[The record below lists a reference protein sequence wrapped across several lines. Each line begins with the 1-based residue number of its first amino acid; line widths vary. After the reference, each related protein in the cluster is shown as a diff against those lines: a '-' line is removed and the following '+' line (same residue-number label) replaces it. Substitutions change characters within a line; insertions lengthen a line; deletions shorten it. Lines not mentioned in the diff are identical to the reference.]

1 MRRAHLAFFAS
12 LFLSRLADQI
22 LLFLVP
28 LVVYRVT
35 GSAAWSG
42 AAFFFE
48 TLPRFLSFPF
58 CGILC
63 DRFSPLRL
71 MHLSQAL
78 RAAACL
84 GGIAGHAAF
93 GGIGWLIA
101 LSAAAGVL
109 NTQGRMSREVMLPQ
123 VFCDRKY
130 QEIVAHAEIADQ
142 LGTILGPLAGAAL
155 LDIWPWE
162 LVVAAAAAIFLCADA
177 TIMVWH
183 RVVKPVLAPPET
195 HRSRWLGPL
204 AVAATHVMRV
214 PGLASAIW
222 LTVAVNLVFGATAA
236 TSAAMVVG
244 VLGRSDAD
252 YALLQAASAVLTVAI
267 LWLLA
272 RSTLPIGLMGAV
284 STAAMFLG
292 AAIMG
297 LGLGLVVYVAGY
309 LLMLG
314 FDKMFSI
321 YIRSMRL
328 HLIPPRDFG
337 KTTGLV
343 VMLNNLSQPLAGL
356 IVALFADRIGVE
368 ATLLALAAAGGVLAA
383 VAWARIRPHHPPASQ
398 FR

>member
-1 MRRAHLAFFAS
+1 MPPANLAFFGS
-12 LFLSRLADQI
+12 LFLSRLADQV

-28 LVVYRVT
+28 LVVYRLT
-35 GSAAWSG
+35 GSAAWAG

-78 RAAACL
+78 RAVACI

-123 VFCDRKY
+123 VFPGRKY

-162 LVVAAAAAIFLCADA
+162 LAVAAAAAIFLCADA
-177 TIMVWH
+177 TIMFWH
-183 RVVKPVLAPPET
+183 RVAKPVLAPPET

-214 PGLASAIW
+214 PGLAPAIW
-222 LTVAVNLVFGATAA
+222 ITVAINLVFGATAA

-244 VLGRSDAD
+244 VLGRSDGE
-252 YALLQAASAVLTVAI
+252 YALLQAVTAVLTVVI

-272 RSTLPIGLMGAV
+272 RSTLAIGLLGAV
-284 STAAMFLG
+284 STSVMFAGTAL
-292 AAIMG
+292 MG
-297 LGLGLVVYVAGY
+297 LGQGIGVYVAGY
-309 LLMLG
+309 LLVLG

-356 IVALFADRIGVE
+356 IVALFADRVGVE
-368 ATLLALAAAGGVLAA
+368 ATILGLTVAGAALAAA
-383 VAWARIRPHHPPASQ
+383 AWIKIRPHHPARIQ
-398 FR
+398 

>member
-1 MRRAHLAFFAS
+1 MPPANLAFFGS

-28 LVVYRVT
+28 LVVYRLT

-78 RAAACL
+78 RAAACV

-101 LSAAAGVL
+101 LSAAVGAL

-123 VFCDRKY
+123 VFPGRKY

-162 LVVAAAAAIFLCADA
+162 LAVAAAAAIFLCADA
-177 TIMVWH
+177 TIMFWH
-183 RVVKPVLAPPET
+183 RVAKPVLAPPET

-214 PGLASAIW
+214 PGLAPAIW
-222 LTVAVNLVFGATAA
+222 ITVAINLVFGATAA

-244 VLGRSDAD
+244 VLGRSDGE
-252 YALLQAASAVLTVAI
+252 YALLQAVSAVLTVVI
-267 LWLLA
+267 LGLLA
-272 RSTLPIGLMGAV
+272 RSTLAIGLLGAV
-284 STAAMFLG
+284 STSVMFAGTAL
-292 AAIMG
+292 MG
-297 LGLGLVVYVAGY
+297 LGQGIGVYVVGY
-309 LLMLG
+309 LLVLG

-356 IVALFADRIGVE
+356 IVALFADRVGVE
-368 ATLLALAAAGGVLAA
+368 ATILGLTVAGAALAAA
-383 VAWARIRPHHPPASQ
+383 AWIKIRPHHPARIQ
-398 FR
+398 